1 LIDPLLINTIVY
13 SCIIGLSS
21 LGLTLT
27 YITTKVP
34 NFAHGIFLIFG
45 SYITFTIG
53 AGLNLNPY
61 YSLPLA
67 FLFGGGLGLLEYF
80 AVLLPISKRGGDLV
94 SQMVSTLA
102 FSIVMYGVLNA
113 YASYLNYTFNVQSR
127 DVTIGYLDYT
137 LGEFRLVLIVSIL
150 LVVGLII
157 SLYLF
162 LNKTRIGIAIR
173 ATVENASLAE
183 GLGVNTRVVY
193 SISWFL
199 SGGITALAG
208 SLYPLQLVFSPY
220 LAYSLLLSIF
230 AASVLGGLNS
240 LFGGFLGGL
249 IEGVL
254 EKYVMAQLSI
264 YLSPLIGVNPYVIN
278 QYSSLVPLIV
288 VALVLLFLPKGI
300 MGSRVR

>member
-1 LIDPLLINTIVY
+1 MIDPLLINTIVY

-53 AGLNLNPY
+53 VGLKLNPY

-137 LGEFRLVLIVSIL
+137 IGEFRLVLIVSIL